1 MPVIIPGSNAT
12 ASPTI
17 QQLINE
23 MRAYPEFIPVIGP
36 SGYTQ
41 YPMLTIAND
50 VMQRILAEGMDWK
63 WNRAYVPGILTVALQ
78 QDYVTQIVDIGWL
91 ETAWMLDINNSTNN
105 GNLAPKP
112 VRQLEAVRDIP
123 QTSIQNVPFNISFI
137 PNRLAFLGQWQAHTK
152 YGTGYGVA
160 QIPITPIQQFMDV
173 NGNILYI
180 DSTVLNLSIN
190 SPGFNGITP
199 IVLPSNSPYG
209 TSGSTQPAAYPQ
221 ATPGTTVQ
229 DGTVIWTV
237 ADPDGIAIR
246 VSPLPAF
253 SGLAWLI
260 SPVYQIIPP
269 TFNTIQQT
277 IDPIPPEFAY
287 LFRQG
292 VRAKLYEHAGSN
304 KAESAYAKWEEAL
317 IVAIRSGD
325 RQAEDNCMY
334 PTKGIMTQNGYL
346 GAMGAGASWPFG
358 PGPFFGN

>member
-1 MPVIIPGSNAT
+1 MPPVIPGSNAT

-78 QDYVTQIVDIGWL
+78 QDYVTQIIDIGWL

-123 QTSIQNVPFNISFI
+123 QVSVQNVPFNVSFI
-137 PNRLAFLGQWQAHTK
+137 PNRLAFMGQWNALTK
-152 YGTGYGVA
+152 YGCGYGVA
-160 QIPITPIQQFMDV
+160 QIPISPIQQFIDE

-180 DSTVLNLSIN
+180 DSTVLGLNIN
-190 SPGFNGITP
+190 SPGYANGPIT
-199 IVLPSNSPYG
+199 LPSGSPYG
-209 TSGSTQPAAYPQ
+209 TSGSAKPAAP
-221 ATPGTTVQ
+221 AGSDPGTRVQ

-237 ADPDGIAIR
+237 ADPDGYAIR

-260 SPVYQIIPP
+260 SPVYQITPP
-269 TFNTIQQT
+269 TFTTIQQT
-277 IDPIPPEFAY
+277 IAPIPPEFAY

-292 VRAKLYEHAGSN
+292 VRAKLYEHAGSKN
-304 KAESAYAKWEEAL
+304 AESSYMKWEEAL
-317 IVAIRSGD
+317 TVAIRSGD
-325 RQAEDNCMY
+325 RQTEDNCMY
-334 PTKGIMTQNGYL
+334 PSRSIMSGNGYL

>member
-1 MPVIIPGSNAT
+1 MPVIPGSNAT

-23 MRAYPEFIPVIGP
+23 MRAYPEFIPVIGT

-50 VMQRILAEGMDWK
+50 IMQRILAEGMDWK
-63 WNRAYVPGILTVALQ
+63 WNRAYVPSILTVALQ
-78 QDYVTQIVDIGWL
+78 QDYVTQIVDIGWM

-123 QTSIQNVPFNISFI
+123 QVSIQNVPFNISFI
-137 PNRLAFLGQWQAHTK
+137 PNKLAFMGQWNANTK
-152 YGTGYGVA
+152 YGCGYGVA
-160 QIPITPIQQFMDV
+160 QIPITPIQQFVDV

-180 DSTVLNLSIN
+180 DSTVLGLNIN
-190 SPGFNGITP
+190 SPGFANGPIT
-199 IVLPSNSPYG
+199 LPSNSPYG
-209 TSGSTQPAAYPQ
+209 TSGSTQPFAPPS
-221 ATPGTTVQ
+221 ATPGTKIQ

-237 ADPDGIAIR
+237 ADPDGFAMR

-260 SPVYQIIPP
+260 QPVYQIIPP
-269 TFNTIQQT
+269 TFTTIQQT
-277 IDPIPPEFAY
+277 IAPIPPEFAY

-292 VRAKLYEHAGSN
+292 VRSKLYEHAGSN
-304 KAESAYAKWEEAL
+304 KAESSYAKWEEAL
-317 IVAIRSGD
+317 NVAIRSGD
-325 RQAEDNCMY
+325 RQTEDNCMY
-334 PTKGIMTQNGYL
+334 PSRSIMASNGYL
-346 GAMGAGASWPFG
+346 GAMGAGAAWPFG